1 MKYYGS
7 VGYMITEETQV
18 DGEPTGVFVEKIVEH
33 PYYGDVLKNTS
44 GWQNGESLNDDLKV
58 NVRISIVADPFAF
71 EHFSEIR
78 YVNWMGQRWKVRSVE
93 PLYPRINLEIGG
105 VYNDQTYATS

>member
-33 PYYGDVLKNTS
+33 QYYGDVLKNTS

>member
-18 DGEPTGVFVEKIVEH
+18 DGEPTGVFVEKIIEH